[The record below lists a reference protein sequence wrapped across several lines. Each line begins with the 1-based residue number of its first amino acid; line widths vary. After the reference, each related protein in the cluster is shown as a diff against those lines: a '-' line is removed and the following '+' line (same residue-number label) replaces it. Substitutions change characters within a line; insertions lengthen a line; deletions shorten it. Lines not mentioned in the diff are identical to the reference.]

1 MLNRFVISKKAQII
15 IVLLTMIMNN
25 IVQNLCRTT
34 FGVMKFKMVIEKRSV
49 ADEYVVFKFMNG
61 VFSVINIWGT

>member
-1 MLNRFVISKKAQII
+1 
-15 IVLLTMIMNN
+15 MIMNN
-25 IVQNLCRTT
+25 IVQNLYRTT

-49 ADEYVVFKFMNG
+49 ADEYYVVFKFMNG